1 MSVSIR
7 RATPTDTPVCGPIL
21 FSAFKS
27 LAEYHRLPLDIASVE
42 VRSMITS
49 MLIGHSKF
57 YGVVAEENGRVFGSN
72 FIDFPGG
79 RDHAGPDADHGRAR
93 STTQALPEPVL
104 RGRPAVATHD
114 ARHKELPARTSITGE
129 RHG

>member
-57 YGVVAEENGRVFGSN
+57 YGVVAEENGRVLGSN
-72 FIDFPGG
+72 FIDFLEVAIMPDQMLITAG
-79 RDHAGPDADHGRAR
+79 HAR
-93 STTQALPEPVL
+93 
-104 RGRPAVATHD
+104 
-114 ARHKELPARTSITGE
+114 RHKPSLNLFCEAAQPWLPMTQDTKNFPRGPA
-129 RHG
+129 